1 MLRLRTLGGLSIER
15 GGGDAS
21 PTGATAARRRLAL
34 LATIAAAEPR
44 GVPRERVLALF
55 WPESDT
61 ERARH
66 ALDQT
71 IYSLKRDGAGA
82 SLVLGREELTLNPSE
97 IVCDLVEFRAALATG
112 RLTEA
117 VALYGGPFL
126 DGVHLS
132 GLSEFE
138 HWVDEQRSRIAN
150 DAEGALERLASEAA
164 ARGDHRAAAEWWRR
178 LAALDPRKTRVIV
191 GLMTELAASGDR
203 AGALRQAEV
212 YRTLV
217 QDDLEADP
225 NPAVSSLAERL
236 RREPVASPIHSPLAM
251 PTDPVSESVRSSAAR
266 PESAPLDVA
275 SPGQR
280 VIAERY
286 AIEHEIGRGGTAT
299 VYLAT
304 DLRHRRPVAVKMLRP
319 ALAAGLGVERF
330 RQEITVTANLQ
341 HPHILPIHESGEA
354 EGTLYFVMPYVEGE
368 SLRDRL
374 ARDRRLALAEAVRI
388 AREVAGAL
396 GYAHARGIIHRDIK
410 PENILLTS
418 GHAVVADFGLSLALG
433 GFAAGRR
440 RTDPGV
446 VLGTL
451 AYLSPEQASGVRS
464 VDARS
469 DQYSLAYLLYES
481 LAGEPPTLPQSLAET
496 APAKPEDAPRA
507 LHAVRPDLPAA
518 LDGVLRR
525 ALSPDPAARYETVAA
540 FAEAFEHAARSS
552 ASSARASASIA
563 RPSTGVA
570 RPSTS
575 GARRS
580 RRRRGAALAVAGVLV
595 LTSGW
600 FALARA
606 RAPRMAARAWVVLA
620 GVENRSGDT
629 VLDRAL
635 ESVIEAGLRQSAYV
649 NILPRDRVSAALTR
663 MRQGDGRATP
673 RFLDEGVAREV
684 AQREAAQAVVVGA
697 VDRVDST
704 YVVSLRLV
712 QASSGTVLA
721 SLTSVARSRAEL
733 VDAVDDAVRRLRRT
747 LGESADSLAKY
758 DRPLPRAT
766 TRSLEALRYYGS
778 ALAAFDAND
787 RQTAVRL
794 LERAVA
800 VDSEFPLA
808 EAELGA
814 AYYIDNDPRTGELHF
829 QRALRFADRLTER
842 ERLHVLAA
850 VQGWRGNRDAA
861 IASRR
866 ALLASYPDDRVVW
879 GQLGYDQLRAG
890 YYAEAVDA
898 YLHALRFD
906 STDGGD
912 HVNIATAYSGLR
924 RLEEA
929 IGHYQRAF
937 ALDSSLLYNNIINS
951 EYAATLVRAGRVS
964 EARATYEKLLHG
976 DVFKQAQ
983 GARSLGLLAMSEGH
997 YAEAIPWLR
1006 RAVTLSDRPGRE
1018 LTRARNELFLAS
1030 AFREK
1035 GWSDS
1040 ARASVART
1048 YAIFRRTYLD
1058 PAFLVYLGAALA
1070 REGQRGAVREVLDTL
1085 RARMPPGR
1093 SPRLKAQSLVLEAEL
1108 ALGERRPDE
1117 ALRRLAEADVEVDP
1131 SGRRSMTTEPRARAL
1146 GALGR
1151 HAEAAQLWERLA
1163 AERDEW
1169 FGSEG
1174 EELALVAEVA
1184 AAREYQAAGDTTQAR
1199 TRYEGFLAR
1208 WRTADP
1214 DLLSVRE
1221 ARARLVRLEPSGR

>member
-1 MLRLRTLGGLSIER
+1 M
-15 GGGDAS
+15 AS
-21 PTGATAARRRLAL
+21 P
-34 LATIAAAEPR
+34 
-44 GVPRERVLALF
+44 
-55 WPESDT
+55 
-61 ERARH
+61 
-66 ALDQT
+66 
-71 IYSLKRDGAGA
+71 
-82 SLVLGREELTLNPSE
+82 
-97 IVCDLVEFRAALATG
+97 
-112 RLTEA
+112 
-117 VALYGGPFL
+117 
-126 DGVHLS
+126 
-132 GLSEFE
+132 
-138 HWVDEQRSRIAN
+138 
-150 DAEGALERLASEAA
+150 
-164 ARGDHRAAAEWWRR
+164 
-178 LAALDPRKTRVIV
+178 
-191 GLMTELAASGDR
+191 
-203 AGALRQAEV
+203 V
-212 YRTLV
+212 Y
-217 QDDLEADP
+217 
-225 NPAVSSLAERL
+225 
-236 RREPVASPIHSPLAM
+236 SPLAM
-251 PTDPVSESVRSSAAR
+251 PTDPVSESTRPPVAA
-266 PESAPLDVA
+266 PALPPMEVA

-280 VIAERY
+280 VVAERY
-286 AIEHEIGRGGTAT
+286 AIEREIGRGGTAT

-354 EGTLYFVMPYVEGE
+354 EETLYFVMPYVEGE

-374 ARDRRLALAEAVRI
+374 ARDRRLPLAEAVRI

-481 LAGEPPTLPQSLAET
+481 LAGEPPALPHALVET
-496 APAKPEDAPRA
+496 APAQSEDAPRP
-507 LHAVRPDLPAA
+507 LHALRPELPGA
-518 LDGVLRR
+518 LDEVLRR
-525 ALSPDPAARYETVAA
+525 ALSQDPAARYETVAA
-540 FAEAFEHAARSS
+540 FAEAFERAARP
-552 ASSARASASIA
+552 SASIT
-563 RPSTGVA
+563 RPSASVA
-570 RPSTS
+570 RTSTS
-575 GARRS
+575 IARRS
-580 RRRRGAALAVAGVLV
+580 RGRRWGALAVAGMLV
-595 LTSGW
+595 VTSGW

-606 RAPRMAARAWVVLA
+606 RSPRMPARAWVVLA

-663 MRQGDGRATP
+663 MRQDGGRAAP

-697 VDRVDST
+697 VERVDST
-704 YVVSLRLV
+704 FVVSLRLV
-712 QASSGTVLA
+712 QASSGAVLA
-721 SLTSVARSRAEL
+721 SPTSVARTRAEV
-733 VDAVDDAVRRLRRT
+733 VDAVDDAVRQLRRSI
-747 LGESADSLAKY
+747 GESADSLAKY

-787 RQTAVRL
+787 RATAVRL

-800 VDSEFPLA
+800 VDSEFALA

-814 AYYIDNDPRTGELHF
+814 AYHIDNDPRTGELHF

-866 ALLASYPDDRVVW
+866 TLLASYPDDRVVW

-898 YLHALRFD
+898 YRHALQYD
-906 STDGGD
+906 STDGGY
-912 HVNIATAYSGLR
+912 HVNIATAYSGLKR
-924 RLEEA
+924 HDDA
-929 IGHYQRAF
+929 IRHYRRAF

-951 EYAATLVRAGRVS
+951 EYAATLVRAGRAG
-964 EARATYEKLLHG
+964 EARAVYEKLLHA

-983 GARSLGLLAMSEGH
+983 AARSLGLLAMSEGH
-997 YAEAIPWLR
+997 YTEAIPWLR
-1006 RAVTLSDRPGRE
+1006 RAVMLSDRPGRE

-1035 GWSDS
+1035 GASDS
-1040 ARASVART
+1040 ARAGVART
-1048 YAIFRRTYLD
+1048 YALFRRTYLD
-1058 PAFLVYLGAALA
+1058 PAFLVYLGSALA

-1085 RARMPPGR
+1085 RARIPPGR

-1108 ALGERRPDE
+1108 ALADRRPDE

-1131 SGRRSMTTEPRARAL
+1131 SGRRSMTMEPRARAL
-1146 GALGR
+1146 AALDR
-1151 HAEAAQLWERLA
+1151 HGEAAQLWDRLA

-1174 EELALVAEVA
+1174 QELALVADVA
-1184 AAREYQAAGDTTQAR
+1184 AAREYEAAGDTAQAR
-1199 TRYEGFLAR
+1199 TRYERFLAR

-1214 DLLSVRE
+1214 DLVSVRE